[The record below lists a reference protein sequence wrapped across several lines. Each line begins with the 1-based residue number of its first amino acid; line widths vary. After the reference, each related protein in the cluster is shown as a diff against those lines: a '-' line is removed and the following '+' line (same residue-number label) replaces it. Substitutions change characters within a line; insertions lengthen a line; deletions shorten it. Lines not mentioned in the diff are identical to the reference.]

1 MSDKVEIQI
10 YDEEGEKVLFDGNI
24 LSEEQEGEI
33 SNFLL
38 TEIESVM
45 EDGDERA
52 EFLES
57 VKKWQRQR
65 EARPESKVKNFP
77 WEKSSNVEVTTTLTN
92 TNAITASVLSALA
105 DRKPFWSVVT
115 AHTDMQKKAKGLTE
129 LMENLRL
136 SKQHMNFNEA
146 NRTVAYETV
155 SIGTHVV
162 KVPWVKDKY
171 RFKTTVEG
179 GVQEKE
185 ITRVNS
191 PKMIPIEIENFL
203 VRTYNID
210 LQRAPWVGHLV
221 WLYKHE
227 LEQRGASG
235 IYDVDKVK
243 MVLERGEDDLTE
255 TMKKRMENMGFD
267 PKTDSTK
274 LYSIFE
280 GYIFWDVDGDGV
292 SEDIKIWFDPISGAI
307 LRSEYNDLGVRD
319 YVPFWYF
326 KRPFQFY
333 GMGVGWVMEHVQDE
347 ITTLHNIAINNAQLA
362 SSKMMIKRRGS
373 AVPAG
378 AEIRPAGII
387 EADDPMTDIREFGF
401 SDISSNVTQREMM
414 AKELG
419 DRATGA
425 SDAMLGFESRSTSAR
440 TTATGTMFLA
450 KQGSKLLTSNI
461 TNMEESYSNVGEIVL
476 FQLVKNKDEIIPQ
489 IPKLVSEEFQQDVID
504 FFNEI
509 ELEQIPQYFTC
520 RVKTSDLEE
529 TKEAKRQARLS
540 LNQLYM
546 MYGEKALN
554 YLMMAS
560 SPDPNVSPPLKEYS
574 LKLYLGLSNMME
586 ETFKDFSEFDTN
598 SYLPYIKDLEAA
610 VAEMERQKAGGMNGM
625 SEGQA
630 EGGVGQGF
638 ASGAGMEGVEGGYS
652 SAEVTGG
659 SEAPVNG
666 V

>member
-1 MSDKVEIQI
+1 MSDEIKIQV
-10 YDEEGEKVLFDGNI
+10 YDEEGEKTIFDGNI

-38 TEIESVM
+38 KEIESVM
-45 EDGDERA
+45 EDGEERS
-52 EFLES
+52 EFLAS

-65 EARPESKVKNFP
+65 EGRPESKTKNFP
-77 WEKSSNVEVTTTLTN
+77 WEKASNVEVTTTLTN
-92 TNAITASVLSALA
+92 TNAITASVLSALS

-115 AHTDMQKKAKGLTE
+115 SHKDMQKKAKGLTE
-129 LMENLRL
+129 LLESLRL

-155 SIGTHVV
+155 SLGTHVV
-162 KVPWVKDKY
+162 QVPWVKDKY
-171 RFKTTVEG
+171 RFKTTTDG
-179 GVQEKE
+179 GVQERE
-185 ITRVNS
+185 IIRVNS

-203 VRTYNID
+203 IRTYNID

-227 LEQRGASG
+227 LEQRAASG
-235 IYDVDKVK
+235 IYDVEKVK
-243 MVLERGEDDLTE
+243 VVLDRGADDLTD
-255 TMKKRMENMGFD
+255 TMKERMNKMGFD
-267 PKTDSTK
+267 PNTESTQ
-274 LYSIFE
+274 LYAIFQ
-280 GYIFWDVDGDGV
+280 GYVFWDIDGDGV
-292 SEDIKIWFDPISGAI
+292 AEDIKVWFDPISGVI
-307 LRSEYNDLGVRD
+307 LRSEFNDLGVRD

-373 AVPAG
+373 AVPVG

-401 SDISSNVTQREMM
+401 SDISPNITQREMM

-425 SDAMLGFESRSTSAR
+425 SDAMLGFESRATSAR
-440 TTATGTMFLA
+440 TTASGTMFLA

-461 TNMEESYSNVGEIVL
+461 TNMEESYSNVGEIAL

-509 ELEQIPQYFTC
+509 ELEAIPQYFTC

-546 MYGEKALN
+546 MYGEKAMQFLG
-554 YLMMAS
+554 MAS
-560 SPDPNVSPPLKEYS
+560 SSDPNISQPMKEYA

-598 SYLPYIKDLEAA
+598 SYIPYIKDLENAM
-610 VAEMERQKAGGMNGM
+610 AEMERQKAGGMNGV

-630 EGGVGQGF
+630 EGGFSQGLPQ
-638 ASGAGMEGVEGGYS
+638 GTGMEGAQGGFPQP
-652 SAEVTGG
+652 T
-659 SEAPVNG
+659 PVGEPTPSPNG
-666 V
+666 F